1 MNQIDLRGRRAAIT
15 GGAGGLGE
23 AIAARF
29 LASGAAVALWD
40 IDRDAVAAVGQRTG
54 TQLVCQVDVTDAA
67 SVERA
72 AAETESAL
80 GGLDIL
86 VTAAGAT
93 GSNQLL
99 EDTSPEA
106 WRWVIELNLIGT
118 FLCCRAAVPRMR
130 RAGYGRIVNIASI
143 AGKEG
148 NASQSSYSASKAGVI
163 ALTKSLGK
171 ELADT
176 AIRVNAVAPA
186 VIETTLLA
194 QMPPAMLQQVLS
206 KVPLGR
212 AGQASEVAALVSW
225 LASEECS
232 FSTGATF
239 DLSGGRATY

>member
-1 MNQIDLRGRRAAIT
+1 MNRIDLTGRRAAIT

-23 AIAARF
+23 AIGARF
-29 LASGAAVALWD
+29 IASGAAVSLWD
-40 IDRDAVAAVGQRTG
+40 IDASAASAAAGRIGAQDVQ
-54 TQLVCQVDVTDAA
+54 QVDVTQTE

-72 AAETESAL
+72 AAAMEAGL
-80 GGLDIL
+80 GGFDIL

-93 GSNQLL
+93 GTNQLL
-99 EDTSPEA
+99 EKTAPEA
-106 WRWVIELNLIGT
+106 WRWVIELNLIGV

-130 RAGYGRIVNIASI
+130 RSGYGRIVNIASI

-148 NASQSSYSASKAGVI
+148 NAKQSSYSAAKAGVI

-176 AIRVNAVAPA
+176 PIRVNAVAPA
-186 VIETTLLA
+186 VIETPLLS
-194 QMPPAMLQQVLS
+194 QMQAKLLDQVLS
-206 KVPLGR
+206 KIPLGR
-212 AGQASEVAALVSW
+212 AGQADEVAAMVSW

>member
-1 MNQIDLRGRRAAIT
+1 MNQIDLQGRRAAIT

-40 IDRDAVAAVGQRTG
+40 IDHDTVAAVAQRTG
-54 TQLVCQVDVTDAA
+54 AQLACQVDVTDAA

-72 AAETESAL
+72 AVETEAAF

-93 GSNQLL
+93 GSNQNL
-99 EDTSPEA
+99 EDTTPEA
-106 WRWVIELNLIGT
+106 WRWVIELNLVGA

-130 RAGYGRIVNIASI
+130 KGGYGRIVNIASI

-148 NASQSSYSASKAGVI
+148 NAGQSSYSASKAGVI

-176 AIRVNAVAPA
+176 AIRVNAIAPA
-186 VIETTLLA
+186 VIETQLLA
-194 QMPPAMLQQVLS
+194 QMPPVMLQQVLA

-212 AGQASEVAALVSW
+212 AGQATEVAALVSW
-225 LASEECS
+225 LASDECS